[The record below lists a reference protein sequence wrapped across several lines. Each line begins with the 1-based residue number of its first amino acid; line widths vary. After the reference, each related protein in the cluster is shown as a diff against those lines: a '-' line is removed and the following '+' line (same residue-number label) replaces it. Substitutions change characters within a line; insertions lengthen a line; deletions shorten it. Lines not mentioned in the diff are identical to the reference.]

1 MWEVHCSGA
10 QAAHRTFRKTQAV
23 RAWRA
28 GSWAPGYLTFDLS
41 QLPSPGLC
49 SGRRSEH
56 VQNPSLLCASHLA
69 LPLQT
74 ATGWGGALLDWQPV
88 PRAGAPNQAAACG
101 GPGWLQLALC
111 VPPDWES
118 LQLGGMIFAGLLC
131 IVGIAMALSEW
142 RGAGLGAAGAL
153 ALASGDLALP
163 PPRWQM
169 QTQARPRP
177 QVRHRCPTVC
187 TSCWG
192 GGGSIGG

>member
-1 MWEVHCSGA
+1 MTFLNCHPPASAQGA
-10 QAAHRTFRKTQAV
+10 AQSTFKTLHFSV
-23 RAWRA
+23 PPTWPR
-28 GSWAPGYLTFDLS
+28 
-41 QLPSPGLC
+41 PSRQPRG
-49 SGRRSEH
+49 G
-56 VQNPSLLCASHLA
+56 
-69 LPLQT
+69 
-74 ATGWGGALLDWQPV
+74 GGALLDWQPV

-101 GPGWLQLALC
+101 GPGWLQLTLC